1 MTGEELFNPFPG
13 LRPFEANEDYLFFG
27 REEHTDE
34 LLRRLRRHRFLAV
47 IGESGSGKS
56 SVVRAGMLPA
66 LYGGFLA
73 GAGSD
78 WRIAVLRPGGD
89 PIGNLATALADPEV
103 LDPDSVDDAERQL
116 FREMAAAS
124 LRRSRLALVQ
134 LVREARLKKGENL
147 LVLVDQFEELFRFRR
162 ERAQGAADEA
172 VAFANLLLSAAAG
185 EDSPIYVL
193 ITMRSD
199 FLGDCTQIPGL
210 PEAINTGQYLIPR
223 LDRRQR
229 ERAIV
234 GPAGV
239 GGARLSTPL
248 VQQLLNDIGDEPD
261 QLPILQHALM
271 RTFDH
276 WLQLGR
282 TSEPIGLEH
291 YQAVGTLRE
300 ALSRHAEE
308 AFAEVPA
315 DRRGVAERAFK
326 ALTESGAS
334 GRGIRRPASLGQL
347 AAIAGGSLEDLKQV
361 VEIFRGPGRAFLMPP
376 AEVPL
381 SADSVIDISHES
393 LMRTWSRLAA
403 WTEEEKVCVLLY
415 RRLKETAELA
425 AAGAA
430 GLWRDP
436 DLRIAL
442 EWRRLNQPTESW
454 AERYGGGFGEAMA
467 FLDESRAAAEAEL
480 AALRAA
486 QRQKIRNA
494 RMITAISLAALL
506 VAIAFV
512 VYALIQNKRM
522 EKQNREVRS
531 RQLALLAAERE
542 DDDHELAL
550 LLALEAGRAAL
561 TVEGENVLRRQL
573 RHPGRT
579 VAVLSGLGDDVVV
592 VEFSPD
598 GQLLLTAARDG
609 RAALWDPGARGGE
622 PVCWMV
628 GHDAALWS
636 ASFSPDGKR
645 VATTSGDGTAR
656 IWDAADC
663 RQLHLLEGHE
673 TLLPYAAWDENGER
687 LATVGYDHTARI
699 WNAATGRQ
707 LLVLPHTNQVV
718 DVEWLGDLV
727 ATSDL
732 TPAVR
737 VWDAADGRMLEAYPS
752 ADLPRPV
759 RHLEWPA
766 RFGPAAAGPGA
777 GANQM
782 PWLLLAGDDGRL
794 RYWNLFERGVSAPEA
809 VHLDWISGVWPAPVR
824 NEDGTRR
831 LITTGRDRIARFW
844 SFADRDAAAGTSRL
858 RAGASLRH
866 AGVVN
871 SAAWTRDGSRVA
883 TAAADFLVRLF
894 RYPEPRPEVILTGHS
909 APVLDV
915 AFSPDGARVATAGED
930 DTVRLWDPSPGVET
944 AELEPHRG
952 PVWGAAFS
960 PDGSRVATVG
970 EDGRLLLAPPGGG
983 ETAALAL
990 DRPALALAWN
1000 PDGRRIAV
1008 AGSLGL
1014 LEIWDAPSHKR
1025 LLRLAESGGS
1035 LTRVAF
1041 SPDGRSVAAAGRDRS
1056 ARLYDADT
1064 GRPIAELPHD
1074 AWVAD
1079 LAFSPDGKKIATAA
1093 ADNQLRVFSAA
1104 DGALLFKL
1112 SGHSSALLDLAWD
1125 PSGGLIATAS
1135 SDRSVRLWDAR
1146 HGKLLHLLE
1155 GHEDWVFEVA
1165 FSPDGSRL
1173 ASASKDTSAIL
1184 WDPATGERIANLPNH
1199 ILPVRHLAWSAD
1211 GGRLFTA
1218 SEDHTARLWRA
1229 SDGLAITTLTGH
1241 AATLS
1246 GIAASPDG
1254 IHILTTDMEGRTLV
1268 HFARLADLLAAGCQR
1283 SVRNLTEEEWRLY
1296 GDGGP
1301 ARPTCPIPEAKR

>member
-1 MTGEELFNPFPG
+1 VTGEELFNPFPG

-89 PIGNLATALADPEV
+89 PIGNLAAALGDPEV
-103 LDPDSVDDAERQL
+103 LDPDSADDGERQL

-172 VAFANLLLSAAAG
+172 VAFANLLLSAAAS

-239 GGARLSTPL
+239 GGAKLSTPL

-276 WLQLGR
+276 WLKVGPAGQ
-282 TSEPIGLEH
+282 PIGLEH

-308 AFAEVPA
+308 AFAEVPENL
-315 DRRGVAERAFK
+315 RPVAERAFK

-334 GRGIRRPASLGQL
+334 GRGIRRPAKLGQL
-347 AAIAGGSLEDLKQV
+347 AAIAGCSLQDMIRV
-361 VEIFRGPGRAFLMPP
+361 VEIFRAPGRAFLMPP

-381 SADSVIDISHES
+381 AEDSVIDISHES
-393 LMRTWSRLAA
+393 LMRTWGRLAD
-403 WTEEEKVCVLLY
+403 WTEEEKICVLLY

-425 AAGAA
+425 AAGEA

-442 EWRRLNQPTESW
+442 EWRHKNEPTAGW
-454 AERYGGGFGEAMA
+454 AERYGGAFGEAMS
-467 FLDESRAAAEAEL
+467 FLDRSCAAAEAEL
-480 AALRAA
+480 AAARAA
-486 QRQKIRNA
+486 QQQKIRNA
-494 RMITAISLAALL
+494 RTITAISLAALL
-506 VAIAFV
+506 VAVAFV
-512 VYALIQNKRM
+512 VYALFQNSRM
-522 EKQNREVRS
+522 EKQNRQVRS

-561 TVEGENVLRRQL
+561 TVEAENVLRRQL

-579 VAVLSGLGDDVVV
+579 VALLPDLGDDVVA
-592 VEFSPD
+592 VEFSKE
-598 GQLLLTAARDG
+598 GHRLLTAGRDG
-609 RAALWDPGARGGE
+609 RAALWDPFTHSRE
-622 PVCWMV
+622 PLCWMK

-636 ASFSPDGKR
+636 ASFSPDGTR
-645 VATTSGDGTAR
+645 VVTTSGDGTAR

-663 RQLHLLEGHE
+663 RQLHLLEGHD
-673 TLLPYAAWDENGER
+673 TLVPYASWDEKGER

-699 WNAATGRQ
+699 WSADGRE
-707 LLVLPHTNQVV
+707 LRVLPHTNQAV

-737 VWDAADGRMLEAYPS
+737 VWGATDGRLLAAYPT
-752 ADLPRPV
+752 AELPRPV
-759 RHLEWPA
+759 RHLEWLG
-766 RFGPAAAGPGA
+766 RIGPGPDPA
-777 GANQM
+777 DL

-794 RYWNLFERGVSAPEA
+794 RNWNLFERGVSAPEA

-831 LITTGRDRIARFW
+831 LLTTGRDRVARFF
-844 SFADRDAAAGTSRL
+844 SFADGEVAEGTRRL
-858 RAGASLRH
+858 RAGATLRH

-871 SAAWTRDGSRVA
+871 SADWTADGARVA
-883 TAAADFLVRLF
+883 TAAADFLVRIF
-894 RYPEPRPEVILTGHS
+894 RYPEPRPEVLLTGHT

-915 AFSPDGARVATAGED
+915 AFSADGTRVATAGED
-930 DTVRLWDPSPGVET
+930 DAVRIWDPAPGVET
-944 AELEPHRG
+944 AELKPHHG
-952 PVWGAAFS
+952 PVWGAEFS
-960 PDGSRVATVG
+960 PDGSQVATVG
-970 EDGRLLLAPPGGG
+970 EDGRLHLTPPGGG
-983 ETAALAL
+983 EAVVLEL
-990 DRPALALAWN
+990 ERPALALAWH

-1008 AGSLGL
+1008 AGSQGL
-1014 LEIWDAPSHKR
+1014 LEVWDAPGRRR

-1035 LTRVAF
+1035 LTRVAY
-1041 SPDGRSVAAAGRDRS
+1041 SPDGGTLAAAGRDRT
-1056 ARLYDADT
+1056 ARLYDGES
-1064 GRPIAELPHD
+1064 GRQLAALPHD
-1074 AWVAD
+1074 AWVSD
-1079 LAFSPDGKKIATAA
+1079 LVFSPDGKKIATAA
-1093 ADNQLRVFSAA
+1093 VDNDLRLFDSRS
-1104 DGALLFKL
+1104 GALIYRLA
-1112 SGHSSALLDLAWD
+1112 GHSSALLDLDWD
-1125 PSGGLIATAS
+1125 PRGKKIATAS
-1135 SDRSVRLWDAR
+1135 SDRSVRLWDAIL
-1146 HGKLLHLLE
+1146 GKPLHVLE

-1173 ASASKDTSAIL
+1173 ASASKDTSARL
-1184 WDPATGERIANLPNH
+1184 WDPATGREIAELPNH

-1229 SDGLAITTLTGH
+1229 GDGLAITTLTGH
-1241 AATLS
+1241 GAPLS
-1246 GIAASPDG
+1246 GISTSSDG
-1254 IHILTTDMEGRTLV
+1254 SHILTTDTEGRVLV

-1283 SVRNLTEEEWRLY
+1283 SVRGLTEEEWRLY
-1296 GDGGP
+1296 GDGGE
-1301 ARPTCPIPEAKR
+1301 ARPTCPIPEAQR